1 MLTGSNSNFRFNNSF
16 RLLST
21 GAWDSPCSANLNS
34 YTSLLPIFPYVYLD
48 AVVKVELQYSL
59 SISFV
64 FLISYIYSCLFFSN
78 ATFPCHSLTHSSVL
92 IEMLSIL
99 CEPFC
104 LPTFLWKHIFFYP
117 LNFINS
123 FHLCN
128 VIDSILPLT
137 IIKCFPFL
145 MLLISLSSYS
155 CVTESTF
162 LTNSFQWNVPR
173 LQKL

>member
-34 YTSLLPIFPYVYLD
+34 YTSLLPIFPYMYLD

-78 ATFPCHSLTHSSVL
+78 ATFPCHCLTHSSVL
-92 IEMLSIL
+92 NRNAFNFTWTILSPHFSL
-99 CEPFC
+99 K
-104 LPTFLWKHIFFYP
+104 TDIFFYP

-123 FHLCN
+123 FHFSD
-128 VIDSILPLT
+128 VIDNISPLT
-137 IIKCFPFL
+137 
-145 MLLISLSSYS
+145 SLSVFPS
-155 CVTESTF
+155 
-162 LTNSFQWNVPR
+162 
-173 LQKL
+173 